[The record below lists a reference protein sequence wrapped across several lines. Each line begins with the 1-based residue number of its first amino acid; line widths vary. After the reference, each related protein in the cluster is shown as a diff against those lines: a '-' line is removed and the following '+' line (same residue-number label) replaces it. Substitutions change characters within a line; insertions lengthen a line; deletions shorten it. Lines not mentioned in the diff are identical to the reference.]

1 MLLIGKTENQDF
13 IQSKLLQK
21 KSFAAGISLDASTIW
36 ITGGK
41 NRGGNFALN
50 STEFVQK
57 NQNSDH
63 NIINFM
69 YRPNILSFCF
79 KFFIVA

>member
-57 NQNSDH
+57 NRS
-63 NIINFM
+63 
-69 YRPNILSFCF
+69 
-79 KFFIVA
+79 VAGPDLPFSIRHSVGSNPF